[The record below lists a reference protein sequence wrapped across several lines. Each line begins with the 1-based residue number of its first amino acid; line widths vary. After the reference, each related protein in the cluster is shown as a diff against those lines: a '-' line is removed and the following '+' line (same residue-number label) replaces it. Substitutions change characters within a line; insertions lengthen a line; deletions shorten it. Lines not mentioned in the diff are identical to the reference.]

1 MSYSDETL
9 MAFADG
15 ELDEATRREVEHAM
29 RQDPALA
36 ARVRQ
41 HQALRAS
48 VAGAFGGTLDE
59 EVPQRLQAAA
69 RTAKVVHLS
78 NIRQLRTAPPPAP
91 PAPEKRSWS
100 WPEWGALAATLVMGL
115 IAGGLGTQKL
125 GGAQQFASFD
135 ARAGTLT
142 AEGRLDEA
150 LSQQLAS
157 ADTDEDFVR
166 LGVSFLSKQ
175 GSYCRSFMLPRTAGL
190 ACRSGEQWHIPVM
203 ANSAQG
209 AAGTYRQAGNAMPA
223 AVLDAIDERIA
234 GRPLD
239 ANAEKVAQMQGW
251 MPDK

>member
-15 ELDEATRREVEHAM
+15 ELDEATRRDIEQAIG
-29 RQDPALA
+29 RDPVLA
-36 ARVRQ
+36 AKVRQ

-48 VAGAFGGTLDE
+48 VAGAFAGTLE
-59 EVPQRLQAAA
+59 EAIPQRLQAAA
-69 RTAKVVHLS
+69 RNNKVVHLS
-78 NIRQLRTAPPPAP
+78 NIRQLRAAPPVP
-91 PAPEKRSWS
+91 PPPPEKRNWS
-100 WPEWGALAATLVMGL
+100 WPEWGALAATLIMGV

-135 ARAGTLT
+135 AKAGSLT

-157 ADTDEDFVR
+157 AGSDVNFVR
-166 LGVSFLSKQ
+166 LGVSFVSKE
-175 GSYCRSFMLPRTAGL
+175 GTYCRSFMLPKTAGL
-190 ACRSGEQWHIPVM
+190 ACRSGDQWRIPVM
-203 ANSAQG
+203 AHSAPG
-209 AAGTYRQAGNAMPA
+209 AAGTYRQASNAMPA

-234 GRPLD
+234 GKTLD

-251 MPDK
+251 KR

>member
-15 ELDEATRREVEHAM
+15 ELDEAMRREVEQAM

-41 HQALRAS
+41 LQALRAN
-48 VAGAFGGTLDE
+48 VFIAFAGTLEE

-69 RTAKVVHLS
+69 RTSKVVHLS
-78 NIRQLRTAPPPAP
+78 NVRQLRTLPPPNA
-91 PAPEKRSWS
+91 PAPEKRGWS
-100 WPEWGALAATLVMGL
+100 WPEWGALAATLVMGV
-115 IAGGLGTQKL
+115 IAGGLGSQEL

-135 ARAGTLT
+135 AKAGSLT

-157 ADTDEDFVR
+157 AGSDADFVR
-166 LGVSFLSKQ
+166 LGVSFVAKD
-175 GSYCRSFMLPRTAGL
+175 GSYCRSFMLPKTAGL
-190 ACRSGEQWHIPVM
+190 ACRSGDQWRIPVM
-203 ANSAQG
+203 ANSAPG
-209 AAGTYRQAGNAMPA
+209 AAGTYRQASNAMPS
-223 AVLDAIDERIA
+223 AVLDAIDERITGA
-234 GRPLD
+234 PLD

-251 MPDK
+251 KR

>member
-15 ELDEATRREVEHAM
+15 ELDEATRREVEQAM

-41 HQALRAS
+41 HQALRAN
-48 VAGAFGGTLDE
+48 VASAFGGTLDE

-69 RTAKVVHLS
+69 RAGKVVHLS
-78 NIRQLRTAPPPAP
+78 NIRQLRTPPPP

-100 WPEWGALAATLVMGL
+100 WPEWGALAATLVMGV

-135 ARAGTLT
+135 ARAGSLT

-157 ADTDEDFVR
+157 AGTDEDFVR
-166 LGVSFLSKQ
+166 LGVSFLSKD

-190 ACRSGEQWHIPVM
+190 ACRSGEQWRIPVM

-209 AAGTYRQAGNAMPA
+209 ASGTYRQAGNAMPG
-223 AVLDAIDERIA
+223 AVLDAIDERIT
-234 GRPLD
+234 GKPLD

-251 MPDK
+251 KVGK